1 MSKKMSYENY
11 HKQISE
17 LKFEISYLKTSDM
30 KDNEATQLKIND
42 LQRQLKQL
50 EINYTYQGC
59 V

>member
-30 KDNEATQLKIND
+30 KDNEATQLKIVD
-42 LQRQLKQL
+42 LQRKLRQI
-50 EINYTYQGC
+50 EREYEYQ

>member
-1 MSKKMSYENY
+1 MSYENY

-30 KDNEATQLKIND
+30 KDNEATQLKIVD
-42 LQRQLKQL
+42 LQRKLRQI
-50 EINYTYQGC
+50 EREYEYQ